1 MVLIVS
7 ISIGFFMVILGLVEN
22 IRVFEVMKGWVMS
35 FVYKFVKVN
44 LFRRI
49 WKGVLGKVFFKN
61 VVRMSVFL

>member
-49 WKGVLGKVFFKN
+49 WKGVLGKVFF
-61 VVRMSVFL
+61 